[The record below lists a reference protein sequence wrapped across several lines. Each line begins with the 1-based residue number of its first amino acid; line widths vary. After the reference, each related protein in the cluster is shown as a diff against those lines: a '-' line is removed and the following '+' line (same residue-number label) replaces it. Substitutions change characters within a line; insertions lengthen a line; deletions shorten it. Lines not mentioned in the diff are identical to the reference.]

1 MDRGETVGQWKLT
14 NHMPLGYGAYDKKT
28 NFRQISIVKNI
39 SSIITEQTQNLVGFE
54 LAKK

>member
-39 SSIITEQTQNLVGFE
+39 SSIITERTQNLVGFE